1 MKLVRYG
8 ESGAEKPGLLDESGR
23 LRDLSHVIDDIVGRN
38 LSEESLKRLRDL
50 DRATLPLVS
59 GNPRLGSPVGAVG
72 KVVAIGLNYTDHV
85 AELGA
90 PTPPEPIMFMKATTA
105 ICGPYDK
112 ILIPPGAMKMDWE
125 VELAVVIGALARRIP
140 TASAMDHVAG
150 YMVSNDISERNYQFE
165 HGGQWVKGKSCDTF
179 CPLGPWL
186 VTTDEIPDPQALGIW
201 LELNGEVMQTGNTQR
216 MIFPVAD
223 LVSYVSRFMTLVPG
237 DVILTGT
244 PPGVGHRKKP
254 PRLLKAGDAMRLGI
268 DGLGEQRL
276 VCAA

>member
-8 ESGAEKPGLLDESGR
+8 ECGAEKPGLVDDSGR
-23 LRDLSHVIDDIVGRN
+23 LRDLSRVVDDITGRT
-38 LSEESLKRLRDL
+38 LSEASLKRLRDL
-50 DRATLPLVS
+50 DRTALPLVS
-59 GNPRLGSPVGAVG
+59 GTPRLGSPVGAVG

-105 ICGPYDK
+105 ICGPHDNV
-112 ILIPPGAMKMDWE
+112 LIPPGAVKTDWE
-125 VELAVVIGALARRIP
+125 VELAVVIGALARRVS
-140 TASAMDHVAG
+140 TASAVGHVAG
-150 YMVSNDISERNYQFE
+150 YMVSNDISERDYQFE

-186 VTTDEIPDPQALGIW
+186 VTTDEIPDPQSLGIW

-254 PRLLKAGDAMRLGI
+254 PRLLRAGDVMRLGI

>member
-1 MKLVRYG
+1 
-8 ESGAEKPGLLDESGR
+8 
-23 LRDLSHVIDDIVGRN
+23 
-38 LSEESLKRLRDL
+38 
-50 DRATLPLVS
+50 
-59 GNPRLGSPVGAVG
+59 
-72 KVVAIGLNYTDHV
+72 
-85 AELGA
+85 
-90 PTPPEPIMFMKATTA
+90 
-105 ICGPYDK
+105 
-112 ILIPPGAMKMDWE
+112 
-125 VELAVVIGALARRIP
+125 
-140 TASAMDHVAG
+140 
-150 YMVSNDISERNYQFE
+150 
-165 HGGQWVKGKSCDTF
+165 
-179 CPLGPWL
+179 L

-244 PPGVGHRKKP
+244 PPGVGHRKNP

>member
-8 ESGAEKPGLLDESGR
+8 ELSAEKPGLLDSSGQ
-23 LRDLSHVIDDIVGRN
+23 LRDLSQIIDDVAGAA
-38 LSEESLKRLRDL
+38 LSAKSMARLRGL
-50 DRATLPLVS
+50 DHAALPIVPGS
-59 GNPRLGSPVGAVG
+59 PRLGSPVGAVG

-105 ICGPYDK
+105 ICGPHDNV
-112 ILIPPGAMKMDWE
+112 LIPPGAVKTDWE
-125 VELAVVIGALARRIP
+125 VELAVVIGALARRIT
-140 TASAMDHVAG
+140 TASAMQHVAG
-150 YMVSNDISERNYQFE
+150 YMVSNDISERDYQFE

-186 VTTDEIPDPQALGIW
+186 VTTDEIPDPQSLGIW
-201 LELNGEVMQTGNTQR
+201 LELNGEVMQTGHTER
-216 MIFPVAD
+216 MIFPVAE
-223 LVSYVSRFMTLVPG
+223 VVAYVSRFMTLVPG

-254 PRLLKAGDAMRLGI
+254 PRMLKAGDVMRLGI

-276 VCAA
+276 CTA